1 MKITKRQLR
10 KIIKEEV
17 YGDPNADD
25 DFPVELLVH
34 GTITAGGSTLDVS
47 VSNRG
52 KFMTPTAP
60 YVVDFS
66 LSLDAGP
73 LDFQQ
78 MLMDEMTGAGVNV
91 DDHVIHFSLD
101 DMDAGEQLEYGDGG
115 RGMQDFAKDVFAKG

>member
-1 MKITKRQLR
+1 M
-10 KIIKEEV
+10 
-17 YGDPNADD
+17 
-25 DFPVELLVH
+25 
-34 GTITAGGSTLDVS
+34 
-47 VSNRG
+47 
-52 KFMTPTAP
+52 MTPTAP
-60 YVVDFS
+60 YVADFS

-78 MLMDEMTGAGVNV
+78 MLMDEMKGAGVNI

>member
-10 KIIKEEV
+10 KIIREET
-17 YGDPNADD
+17 YADPDSDD
-25 DFPVELLVH
+25 GFPVELLVH
-34 GTITAGGSTLDVS
+34 GTIAAGGSTLDVS

-52 KFMTPTAP
+52 KFMTPTSP

-115 RGMQDFAKDVFAKG
+115 RGMQNFAKDIFAKG

>member
-10 KIIKEEV
+10 RIIKEEM
-17 YGDPNADD
+17 YADPNSDD
-25 DFPVELLVH
+25 GFPVELLVH
-34 GTITAGGSTLDVS
+34 GTIAAGSSSLDVS

-115 RGMQDFAKDVFAKG
+115 KGMQDFAKDVFTEG

>member
-1 MKITKRQLR
+1 MKITKRQLKR
-10 KIIKEEV
+10 IIKEEV

-25 DFPVELLVH
+25 GFPVELLVH
-34 GTITAGGSTLDVS
+34 GTIAAGGSTLDVS

-52 KFMTPTAP
+52 KFMTPTSP

-78 MLMDEMTGAGVNV
+78 MLMDEMAGAGVNV

-115 RGMQDFAKDVFAKG
+115 RGMQDFAKDVFTEG

>member
-10 KIIKEEV
+10 RVIREAT
-17 YGDPNADD
+17 YADPNADD
-25 DFPVELLVH
+25 GFPVELLVH
-34 GTITAGGSTLDVS
+34 GIIAAGGSTLDVS

-52 KFMTPTAP
+52 KFMTPTSP

-78 MLMDEMTGAGVNV
+78 MLMDEMKGAGVNI

-101 DMDAGEQLEYGDGG
+101 DMDAREQLEYGDGG
-115 RGMQDFAKDVFAKG
+115 RGMQDFAKDVFTEG

>member
-10 KIIKEEV
+10 RIIKEEM
-17 YGDPNADD
+17 YADPNSDD
-25 DFPVELLVH
+25 GFPVELLVH
-34 GTITAGGSTLDVS
+34 GTIAAGGTTLDVS

-52 KFMTPTAP
+52 KMMTPTAP
-60 YVVDFS
+60 YVADFS

-78 MLMDEMTGAGVNV
+78 MLMDEMKGAGVNI